1 VGARTD
7 AARAAAV
14 ASRADL
20 AEEVARLEAA
30 GRAAVDIPAKIRR
43 APARTAGLAA
53 GAAFMVAGGPKRVVR
68 RLRRAVLGPEVDL
81 PKSMLPREVD
91 RTLRKLGTDG
101 EKVRGTLE
109 REFASYLDEKAEERR
124 KRDLSATAAL
134 LGASVLG
141 PVSKRLGARLAEE
154 LFTPKAAG
162 RGTFDAA
169 VQRARG
175 RWSGGSGDAATLPGE
190 PKPGE
195 PKPRQPGPGEPLPP
209 GRQGKMDR
217 SAR

>member
-1 VGARTD
+1 MGARTD

-30 GRAAVDIPAKIRR
+30 GRATVDIPAKVRR

-53 GAAFMVAGGPKRVVR
+53 GVAFLAAGGPKRLVR
-68 RLRRAVLGPEVDL
+68 GVRRAVLGPEAEL

-91 RTLRKLGTDG
+91 KTLRKLGNDG
-101 EKVRGTLE
+101 EKVRGILE
-109 REFASYLDEKAEERR
+109 REFASYLDEKAEVRR

-134 LGASVLG
+134 LAASILG

-154 LFTPKAAG
+154 LLTPKAAG
-162 RGTFDAA
+162 SGAFDAA

-175 RWSGGSGDAATLPGE
+175 RWSGGPADADLQPGQTQAGE
-190 PKPGE
+190 P
-195 PKPRQPGPGEPLPP
+195 RAGEPLPP
-209 GRQGKMDR
+209 ERAAELDRPGR
-217 SAR
+217 

>member
-14 ASRADL
+14 ASRAEL

-30 GRAAVDIPAKIRR
+30 GRAAVDIPAKVRR

-53 GAAFMVAGGPKRVVR
+53 GVAFLAAGGPKRLVR
-68 RLRRAVLGPEVDL
+68 RVRRAVQGPEADL

-91 RTLRKLGTDG
+91 KTLRKLGTDG
-101 EKVRGTLE
+101 EKIRGTLE
-109 REFASYLDEKAEERR
+109 REFASYLDDKAEERR
-124 KRDLSATAAL
+124 KRDVTGTAAL
-134 LGASVLG
+134 LAASILG

-162 RGTFDAA
+162 SGTFDGA
-169 VQRARG
+169 VRQARA
-175 RWSGGSGDAATLPGE
+175 RWSGGPADSEA
-190 PKPGE
+190 
-195 PKPRQPGPGEPLPP
+195 QPDETAPGEPLPP
-209 GRQGKMDR
+209 GRATGPER
-217 SAR
+217 PTR

>member
-14 ASRADL
+14 ASRAEL

-30 GRAAVDIPAKIRR
+30 GRAAVDIPAKARR

-53 GAAFMVAGGPKRVVR
+53 GVAFLAAGGPKRLVR
-68 RLRRAVLGPEVDL
+68 RIRRAVQGPEADL

-91 RTLRKLGTDG
+91 KTLRKLGTDG

-109 REFASYLDEKAEERR
+109 REFAGYLDEKAVERR
-124 KRDLSATAAL
+124 KRDLTGTVAL
-134 LGASVLG
+134 LAAAVLG

-154 LFTPKAAG
+154 LLTPKAAG
-162 RGTFDAA
+162 SGTFDTA

-175 RWSGGSGDAATLPGE
+175 RWSGGAADAETRTDETAPSE
-190 PKPGE
+190 
-195 PKPRQPGPGEPLPP
+195 QLPP
-209 GRQGKMDR
+209 GRATGPER
-217 SAR
+217 PTR